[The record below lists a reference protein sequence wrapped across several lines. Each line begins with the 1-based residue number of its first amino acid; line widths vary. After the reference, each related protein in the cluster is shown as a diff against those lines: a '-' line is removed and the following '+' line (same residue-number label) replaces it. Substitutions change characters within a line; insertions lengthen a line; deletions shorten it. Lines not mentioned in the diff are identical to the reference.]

1 MCFGVFFVG
10 GNEPDGEYLRSQSTN
25 VAAYDDG
32 AVERE
37 TGGYGNIRRPPR
49 RPCTACPGGLYT
61 EENQPEMKGSTK
73 TVNSAFCEVV
83 CSRKGNVSFLDVF

>member
-10 GNEPDGEYLRSQSTN
+10 GNEPDGEYLRAQSAN
-25 VAAYDDG
+25 VALIQVQAGWQQGPYRVSVTPLVS
-32 AVERE
+32 A
-37 TGGYGNIRRPPR
+37 
-49 RPCTACPGGLYT
+49 ACPGGLYT

-83 CSRKGNVSFLDVF
+83 CSRDGNVSFLDVF